1 MKLLVVGKEQDL
13 ETGTSRGPWQRECKA
28 SVEPP
33 PVFALRAGPNSLPG
47 LKASL
52 ASLHT

>member
-1 MKLLVVGKEQDL
+1 MKLLVGWKEQDL
-13 ETGTSRGPWQRECKA
+13 ETGTSRVPWQREYKA
-28 SVEPP
+28 SVELP